1 MHSCTL
7 AWTICADLKTS
18 ENNSVEK
25 FLDEYGY
32 IALMIGTFF
41 EGETSILVASS
52 LIHRGLFEG
61 PYTVL
66 FGFAGS
72 FISDWLYYLIGRLN
86 GKYFIERRPKLKEKF
101 QPVVRFFLHH
111 KIQILFTYRFLY
123 GFRIIIPL
131 IIGMSNIKPFQFLIY
146 SIVSGLIW
154 STTVSTVGYF
164 VGRFLNLKTE
174 VYEENILFI
183 VLGFACFGAL
193 VGFIVKRVTMKEIAA
208 EANSNA

>member
-1 MHSCTL
+1 
-7 AWTICADLKTS
+7 
-18 ENNSVEK
+18 VEK
-25 FLDEYGY
+25 FLDQYGY

-41 EGETSILVASS
+41 EGETAILVASS

-72 FISDWLYYLIGRLN
+72 FISDWLYYFIGRLN
-86 GKYFIERRPKLKEKF
+86 GKYFIEHRPKLKEKF

-111 KIQILFTYRFLY
+111 KLQILFTYRFLY

-131 IIGMSNIKPFQFLIY
+131 IIGMSNIKPLQFLIY

-154 STTVSTVGYF
+154 ATSVSTIGYF
-164 VGRFLNLKTE
+164 IGRFLNLKTE

-183 VLGFACFGAL
+183 VLGFAALGA
-193 VGFIVKRVTMKEIAA
+193 VIGFIVKRVTMKEIDA
-208 EANSNA
+208 EAKES